1 MFAGK
6 LVEMFNSL
14 SPLRSF
20 TMSRGPASAAFL
32 KSSATDTVTVPLY
45 YIPNFEFPFDS
56 NFHEIYCKRKFNI
69 ALTFCHD
76 RNFVHYLFAIFVAR

>member
-14 SPLRSF
+14 SPLQSF

-32 KSSATDTVTVPLY
+32 KSSAT
-45 YIPNFEFPFDS
+45 
-56 NFHEIYCKRKFNI
+56 EIRK
-69 ALTFCHD
+69 LSERERERD
-76 RNFVHYLFAIFVAR
+76 PVVKGGR

>member
-14 SPLRSF
+14 SPLQSF

-32 KSSATDTVTVPLY
+32 KSSATKIRKLSERSCLSREADNFRQPCHTRRVNTLFSNIREYPLLY
-45 YIPNFEFPFDS
+45 YTIDN
-56 NFHEIYCKRKFNI
+56 KT
-69 ALTFCHD
+69 L
-76 RNFVHYLFAIFVAR
+76 